1 MKRPKGF
8 RGKYFSL
15 AAILALNATLT
26 LASNVQSVVD
36 TQEQLE
42 RKSENATS
50 EEDSNLRER
59 FKSLEKN
66 NYINV
71 FWADN
76 IPYRLTLT
84 DKGNSYNFSK
94 ARVKSLN
101 PAVTNLFFK
110 SIISLSSCLYESA
123 SSLFPTYI
131 NFPSSSTKASALP
144 LVTV

>member
-1 MKRPKGF
+1 MTKQEWKLLKEIREVKQLDPSDQS
-8 RGKYFSL
+8 KYWNNKF
-15 AAILALNATLT
+15 
-26 LASNVQSVVD
+26 
-36 TQEQLE
+36 E
-42 RKSENATS
+42 KATS

-101 PAVTNLFFK
+101 PAVKWIFGILSGVIIGVIVYMLTN
-110 SIISLSSCLYESA
+110 
-123 SSLFPTYI
+123 
-131 NFPSSSTKASALP
+131 
-144 LVTV
+144 